1 MEYINNVFKVYQ
13 YCKII
18 TGSVLSQFF
27 LLSNIPSHDHEHFV
41 GFGQSISSEDNRG
54 SALRHIHLSES
65 LFSILLDTYAAL
77 EFPSVMRF
85 NIVRTA
91 YIVF

>member
-1 MEYINNVFKVYQ
+1 M
-13 YCKII
+13 
-18 TGSVLSQFF
+18 
-27 LLSNIPSHDHEHFV
+27 SNTPSHDHEHFD

-54 SALRHIHLSES
+54 RALTHIHLSES
-65 LFSILLDTYAAL
+65 LFSILLGIYGAL
-77 EFPSVMRF
+77 EFPNVMRF